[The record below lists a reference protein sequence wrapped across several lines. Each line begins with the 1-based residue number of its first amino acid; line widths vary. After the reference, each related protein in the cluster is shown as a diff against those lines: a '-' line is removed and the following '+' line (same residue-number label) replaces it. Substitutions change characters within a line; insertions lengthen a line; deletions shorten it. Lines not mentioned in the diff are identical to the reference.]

1 MDFEIFFLLVAFF
14 LILLDIGLLSTT
26 KLASKKKGMLA
37 CAFFGAFF
45 AFVLIVTSYVML
57 LQAFISNDFSFA
69 GVYSYS
75 SSSAS
80 LFSKIYSSWA
90 GAGGSMLFL
99 TVLLS
104 IFYIGL
110 RIFSFR
116 KPERLNVIT
125 SQVFGIVLLVFTVV
139 CLLRKP
145 FERLS
150 ITPVEGLGLNPQL
163 QSVWMAIHPPIVFS
177 AYAFVV
183 LAFALTIACVKTDKE
198 IDTSK
203 LFKASTYLA
212 WLLLTLGIGLGGAWA
227 YEVLGWGGYW
237 AWDPVETASLLPW
250 LFLVAYFIVRTVSNG
265 KTSLTRELMILV
277 TFASLVFL
285 SALTRGGLTQSVH
298 SYAVSAI
305 GPVMLTFAV
314 AMIGYFF
321 YTTKSKRKPL
331 FKLKV
336 DKNSL
341 SSRSLF
347 MCFWALMFISIVCL
361 VGLAFPNFAYSY
373 WTYPFV
379 VLFVVAL
386 VGYSL
391 NEKTPYV
398 RQFLI
403 SIAALGVGVALSA
416 IKLADV
422 NILVTLTVP
431 LLIVTFLSLTYKAAK
446 SIKRKSP
453 LGQSLFAI
461 AVIVLLLGVFISAGA
476 KTSVT
481 INDLKP
487 NTPQDAMQLK
497 IEVTN
502 LSVINSTSQVFNEQ
516 LNKVIPEYII
526 VKTDL
531 IVQNSNG
538 RIHHGDLS
546 ASIYPNY
553 GVVIKP
559 LIISTETGDIYA
571 HLEYT
576 DSLYTVLVGALE
588 GNSTAPTEVSITV
601 QNSPMIY
608 LVWAG
613 IVLIAVAISVQFA
626 SEMASPKVQRIE
638 KE

>member
-1 MDFEIFFLLVAFF
+1 MDFEIFFLLVASG
-14 LILLDIGLLSTT
+14 LLLLDIALLSKTN
-26 KLASKKKGMLA
+26 LNSKRKSLYS
-37 CAFFGAFF
+37 FFVA
-45 AFVLIVTSYVML
+45 AFVLALIITSYLML

-104 IFYIGL
+104 MFYFGL

-125 SQVFGIVLLVFTVV
+125 SQVFGFVLLVFIIV
-139 CLLRKP
+139 CLLRNP
-145 FERLS
+145 FERLPT
-150 ITPVEGLGLNPQL
+150 TPVEGLGLNPQL

-183 LAFALTIACVKTDKE
+183 LAFALTIACVKTEKE
-198 IDTSK
+198 LETLK

-250 LFLVAYFIVRTVSNG
+250 LLLVAYFIVRAVSDS
-265 KTSLTRELMILV
+265 KTSLTRELMIMI

-336 DKNSL
+336 DKTSL

-347 MCFWALMFISIVCL
+347 MGFWALIFISIVCL

-379 VLFVVAL
+379 VLFLVAL

-391 NEKTPYV
+391 NEKTHFA

-403 SIAALGVGVALSA
+403 VAGALGVGVALSVVG
-416 IKLADV
+416 LTDV
-422 NILVTLTVP
+422 NVLVTLTVP
-431 LLIVTFLSLTYKAAK
+431 LLVAALLGLAYKTVK
-446 SIKRKSP
+446 SIHRKSP
-453 LGQSLFAI
+453 LGQTLFAI
-461 AVIVLLLGVFISAGA
+461 AVVVLLLGVFISAGA
-476 KTSVT
+476 KTAVT
-481 INDLKP
+481 INDLKT
-487 NTPQDAMQLK
+487 NAPQEAMHLK
-497 IEVTN
+497 IEVTE
-502 LSVINSTSQVFNEQ
+502 LYIENSTTQVYNEQ
-516 LNKVIPEYII
+516 VHTTIPEYIV
-526 VKTDL
+526 VKADVTIQDSSDK
-531 IVQNSNG
+531 IY
-538 RIHHGDLS
+538 HGDLS

-553 GVVIKP
+553 GLVIKP
-559 LIISTETGDIYA
+559 LIIMTPTGDIYA

-576 DSLYTVLVGALE
+576 DSLYNVLVQALD

-613 IVLIAVAISVQFA
+613 VGFIAAAISVQLA
-626 SEMASPKVQRIE
+626 GEVLSSKRQRFVNE
-638 KE
+638 